1 MTKLLNNLDHHHP
14 EDKQRRSQTK
24 EEALSKAKLN
34 RQSAHQPTWSIKM
47 KISFFYVLTCI
58 ILLSSIYPLPAMHSL
73 LATSDSRNILREL
86 KEEEDFFRDNM
97 QNFNGQTPD
106 WYLHSRHTRFIQAF
120 SLITDIVGMFMGSF
134 NAYEIQQLKSK
145 FTELSTGHNML
156 VSH

>member
-1 MTKLLNNLDHHHP
+1 
-14 EDKQRRSQTK
+14 
-24 EEALSKAKLN
+24 
-34 RQSAHQPTWSIKM
+34 M
-47 KISFFYVLTCI
+47 KISFFYVHTCI

-73 LATSDSRNILREL
+73 LATSDARNIVREL